1 MPSSNRPNLPTV
13 IAVAV
18 VAYAACDMIHEAL
31 GHGIACALTP
41 GVSAL
46 SISTVAL
53 QTSAESRM
61 VAAAGSIANV
71 VVGILLFALL
81 RTRKK
86 FEPATYFLWLLATLD
101 LLNGTGYLFFSG
113 LLNVGDW
120 SVVIAGLTPHWA
132 WRAGMAILGMV
143 AYTRSIA
150 LSASAL
156 TSFVR
161 SGRPAR
167 RDVVRM
173 VIPAYVAGGLLLV
186 AGAAR
191 NRVSPDLIWLSGVSS
206 GFGAMAGILVVPR
219 IVRGATQDS
228 AIVTPA
234 LRASLFW
241 LILGV
246 LTLAFFV
253 GVLGPGIPIPMH

>member
-1 MPSSNRPNLPTV
+1 MDSSPRPSLPTV

-31 GHGIACALTP
+31 GHGLACALTP
-41 GVSAL
+41 GVRVL

-71 VVGILLFALL
+71 VAGALLFALL

-86 FEPATYFLWLLATLD
+86 FGPAVYFLWLLATLS

-113 LLNVGDW
+113 LFDVGDW
-120 SVVIAGLTPHWA
+120 SVVIAGLKPHGV
-132 WRAGMAILGMV
+132 WRAGMAVLGMV
-143 AYTRSIA
+143 AYRHSIA
-150 LSASAL
+150 LSASSL

-161 SGRPAR
+161 SGSPAR
-167 RDVVRM
+167 RDVVRL
-173 VIPAYVAGGLLLV
+173 VIPSYVAGGLLLV

-191 NRVSPDLIWLSGVSS
+191 NRISPDLIWLSGVSS
-206 GFGAMAGILVVPR
+206 GFGAMAGLLVVPR
-219 IVRGATQDS
+219 IVLGATQDS
-228 AIVTPA
+228 AVVAPA

-253 GVLGPGIPIPMH
+253 GVLGPGVPIPHR